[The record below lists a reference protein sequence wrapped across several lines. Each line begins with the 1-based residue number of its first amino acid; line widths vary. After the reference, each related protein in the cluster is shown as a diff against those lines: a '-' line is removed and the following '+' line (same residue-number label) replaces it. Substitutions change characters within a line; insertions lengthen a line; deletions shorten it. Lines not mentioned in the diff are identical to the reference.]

1 MDSNNLTQL
10 LQKGLR
16 VTLGAT
22 ASLIEVLQ
30 DPEKREQNLSRLRS
44 DLGQL
49 AEEWDTKGAMT
60 EQEAR
65 NLVYTLLEQ
74 RSREQS
80 QPPYD
85 ATAPASTTA
94 ASTNPANP
102 TAPPD
107 VQLEL
112 QELTAQ
118 IAAIRTEL
126 EKLRNPDSPE

>member
-30 DPEKREQNLSRLRS
+30 DPEKREQNLARLRS
-44 DLGQL
+44 DLSQL

-65 NLVYTLLEQ
+65 NFVDTLLEKRNRQ
-74 RSREQS
+74 QAQS
-80 QPPYD
+80 SYD
-85 ATAPASTTA
+85 PTTQASTATAT
-94 ASTNPANP
+94 P

-126 EKLRNPDSPE
+126 EKLRNENLPE

>member
-30 DPEKREQNLSRLRS
+30 DPQKREQNLARLRS

-65 NLVYTLLEQ
+65 NFVDTILEQ
-74 RSREQS
+74 RNRQQAQS
-80 QPPYD
+80 SYNP
-85 ATAPASTTA
+85 TASVSTPA
-94 ASTNPANP
+94 ANP

-126 EKLRNPDSPE
+126 EKIRNPNSPE

>member
-1 MDSNNLTQL
+1 MDSNNLTYL

-22 ASLIEVLQ
+22 TSLIEVLQ
-30 DPEKREQNLSRLRS
+30 DPQKREQNLSQLRT
-44 DLGQL
+44 DLSQL
-49 AEEWDTKGAMT
+49 AEEWDAKGAMT

-65 NLVYTLLEQ
+65 NFVDTILEQ
-74 RSREQS
+74 RQRQQA

-85 ATAPASTTA
+85 ATTQAQTSTGTATPA
-94 ASTNPANP
+94 
-102 TAPPD
+102 APPD

-126 EKLRNPDSPE
+126 EKLRSQNPAE